1 MTGRTLPSM
10 TCPDC
15 GASNPSDA
23 EWCNLCARPF
33 GSVATESV
41 PPAPAAPESVLAGSA
56 STVATP
62 PPDPARATWTCPTC
76 GTESPLAADACGT
89 CGTTIFAAHGA
100 GEETE
105 VDRARATRLAWV
117 PGVAHHALGDLATG
131 AMVVAD
137 VGVALL
143 FGLLLLGG
151 GAVAAGVICLA
162 LALGTWGLAYV
173 DVGRRLAGRAALL
186 SAGRLLWVALA
197 VVGVALVAASAVTGG

>member
-1 MTGRTLPSM
+1 
-10 TCPDC
+10 
-15 GASNPSDA
+15 
-23 EWCNLCARPF
+23 
-33 GSVATESV
+33 VATEAA
-41 PPAPAAPESVLAGSA
+41 PEPAHGAPAPAGS
-56 STVATP
+56 STSAAAP

-76 GTESPLAADACGT
+76 GTETPLAVDACGT

-100 GEETE
+100 GEEAE
-105 VDRARATRLAWV
+105 VDRTRAARLAWV

-151 GAVAAGVICLA
+151 GAVASGLVCLA

-173 DVGRRLAGRAALL
+173 DVGRRLAGRPAWL
-186 SAGRLLWVALA
+186 SPGRLLWVALA